1 MQTQLWYDTLLLGAP
16 QDRRQITLLV
26 LYCYIYTEEYILL
39 VDLLPPLA
47 LSNEREGGI
56 RGVAEIYTPLIN
68 AIRP

>member
-1 MQTQLWYDTLLLGAP
+1 MS
-16 QDRRQITLLV
+16 
-26 LYCYIYTEEYILL
+26 EYILL

-68 AIRP
+68 AIRRSTSRAYFLLYRLFFCGFMLRN